1 MVLTMIAYFSFTK
14 QIVCVNDNLWSMSLS
29 FSSIHIFRYSEEV
42 ERYDHGFYCWPWFA
56 ISNCNLWS
64 ILYFRYQLKLDPSVI
79 LFSIGIN
86 ALHDFES
93 KVPLEMDIGR
103 TKFRSSF
110 FFILKHFVR
119 YDNDPNKTIF
129 IQFIIYFIY
138 NLLELYRLFV
148 CYLFFIMRYDFI
160 EDKNFRFFSQFHW
173 D

>member
-103 TKFRSSF
+103 TKFHSSF
-110 FFILKHFVR
+110 FFILKYFVR
-119 YDNDPNKTIF
+119 YDNDPHKK
-129 IQFIIYFIY
+129 YFHS
-138 NLLELYRLFV
+138 LHDTFRL
-148 CYLFFIMRYDFI
+148 
-160 EDKNFRFFSQFHW
+160 
-173 D
+173 

>member
-1 MVLTMIAYFSFTK
+1 
-14 QIVCVNDNLWSMSLS
+14 
-29 FSSIHIFRYSEEV
+29 
-42 ERYDHGFYCWPWFA
+42 
-56 ISNCNLWS
+56 
-64 ILYFRYQLKLDPSVI
+64 
-79 LFSIGIN
+79 
-86 ALHDFES
+86 
-93 KVPLEMDIGR
+93 MDIGR

-160 EDKNFRFFSQFHW
+160 EDENFRFFSQFH
-173 D
+173 